1 MISRP
6 IIYQNQHNFLAFSS
20 QLCMLLFLETRGT
33 PDFWRLASHN
43 HWHCRGWRCF
53 LRRKK
58 KTQNQTTVA
67 QVQEKS
73 YFPEMWLYHFFLKAQ
88 FCKLLAAAKQ
98 HREPVTSDPL
108 QHQESFKQRWEMS
121 TVSSAVLALSMP
133 ALHSWQV
140 ELFMDE

>member
-6 IIYQNQHNFLAFSS
+6 IIYQNQHNFIAFPS

-53 LRRKK
+53 LRRRRKKK
-58 KTQNQTTVA
+58 KTTAA
-67 QVQEKS
+67 QVQEKPH
-73 YFPEMWLYHFFLKAQ
+73 FPEMWLYHFFLKAW

-98 HREPVTSDPL
+98 HREPVTSDLL
-108 QHQESFKQRWEMS
+108 QYQESFTRCWEMS
-121 TVSSAVLALSMP
+121 AVSSAVLALSMP

-140 ELFMDE
+140 ELFMEE